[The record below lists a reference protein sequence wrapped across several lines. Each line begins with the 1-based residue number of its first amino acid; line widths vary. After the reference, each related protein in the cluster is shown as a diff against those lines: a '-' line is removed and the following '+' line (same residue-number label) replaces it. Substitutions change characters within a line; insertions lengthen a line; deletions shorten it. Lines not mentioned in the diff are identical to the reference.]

1 MKNLKVYIM
10 YSEDIVSEITTD
22 LSHFIGLP
30 ETVLI
35 HRGLVSFIEKEIRLA
50 GADIADLMD
59 RYNVASNE
67 DLLEA
72 IKSNKISSHPAWED
86 YIVWKNKEKYVNDL
100 KARLGRLP

>member
-1 MKNLKVYIM
+1 M
-10 YSEDIVSEITTD
+10 YSEDSVSEITAD

-50 GADIADLMD
+50 DEDIADLMD
-59 RYNVASNE
+59 RYNVASKE
-67 DLLEA
+67 DLFEA
-72 IKSNKISSHPAWED
+72 ISSKKISSHPAWED

>member
-1 MKNLKVYIM
+1 M
-10 YSEDIVSEITTD
+10 YNEDSVSEITAD

-35 HRGLVSFIEKEIRLA
+35 HRGLISFIEKEIRLA
-50 GADIADLMD
+50 DADIADLMD
-59 RYNVASNE
+59 RYNVVSKE
-67 DLLEA
+67 DLYDA
-72 IKSNKISSHPAWED
+72 IKLKKILSHPAWED